1 MPVVFF
7 AKKTEFG
14 RLRGE
19 TMKGSVK
26 KLCDIESIV
35 IPEEML
41 EVRVDGDLIE
51 EEVGNLAL
59 RYANETEVGTV
70 AKGDIVYCEADKGS
84 FPDGRT
90 IILYTGAALP
100 GAEAAEEAAAGR
112 SVGDGFETVLADKAA
127 ALKIVKIIRR
137 TPAEIND
144 ELVASIGIYGVSSV
158 DGYREYMREK
168 NLADLR
174 MEKGKELSRYIVERM
189 EEGSSFEYS
198 EKDFDDYCEKSLA
211 QMPAEPGFEMQIGP
225 EELRSSLLSQLKLGW
240 MSEALC
246 EKKGIK
252 IDDAAIEA
260 EADQMAEMMGLMG
273 ENAPDRAELIEA
285 SRQNALITEFFMEI
299 DKIIDNK
306 LGGANGNG

>member
-1 MPVVFF
+1 
-7 AKKTEFG
+7 
-14 RLRGE
+14 
-19 TMKGSVK
+19 MKGSVK

-84 FPDGRT
+84 FPDGST

-100 GAEAAEEAAAGR
+100 GAESAEEAAEGR

-144 ELVASIGIYGVSSV
+144 ALVASIGIDGVSSV